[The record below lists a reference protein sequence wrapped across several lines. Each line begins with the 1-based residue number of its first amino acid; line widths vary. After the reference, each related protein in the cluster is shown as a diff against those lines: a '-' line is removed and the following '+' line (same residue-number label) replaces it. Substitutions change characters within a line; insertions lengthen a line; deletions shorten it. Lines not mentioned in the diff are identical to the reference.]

1 MGRERLT
8 ASGRRPNDLCQT
20 ARVFRRE
27 HPFENVSQR
36 VDRLMAAV
44 FVADQEVRTARLVD
58 DLAPDFVYVGPDGV
72 FEGADGL
79 SDAFAGY
86 RHEAWRHAALRRTS
100 PVDLHHGYFRFTWAR
115 LEHGATVMEGWGFGL
130 LGESG
135 LIRRVVVFE
144 GLEPSRFAGGA

>member
-1 MGRERLT
+1 M
-8 ASGRRPNDLCQT
+8 
-20 ARVFRRE
+20 FRRA
-27 HPFENVSQR
+27 HHVENVSQR

-44 FVADQEVRTARLVD
+44 FVADPDTRMARLAQ
-58 DLAPDFVYVGPDGV
+58 DLAADFVYVGPDGV

-86 RHEAWRHAALRRTS
+86 RHEEWRHAALRRTS
-100 PVDLHHGYFRFTWAR
+100 PVDLHHGNFRFTWAR
-115 LEHGATVMEGWGFGL
+115 LEHGATVMEGWGFGSL
-130 LGESG
+130 DESG